1 MYFFNKINL
10 GNDKGEKRYARI
22 PFKYWKSSCICM
34 ILWNC
39 VTLLGS
45 NLGYVLLRYSILF
58 IPELNALGPLYS
70 SIWSLILYSPSE
82 ILFLDCSGR
91 LIAKKMNP
99 ILHPFQYSHL
109 LNYDFY
115 SSTIE
120 SWNLFSYPLIPGC
133 SLSCIYE
140 ICISQKNE
148 VEMTCC
154 QDLLSHKR
162 AYIFLL
168 SLLLL
173 SYCCENGFE
182 LSWQQI
188 KNWCRNKSEKFS

>member
-10 GNDKGEKRYARI
+10 GNDKGEKRYARM

-39 VTLLGS
+39 VSLLGS

-70 SIWSLILYSPSE
+70 SIWNLILYCPSE

-91 LIAKKMNP
+91 LIAKKKMNP
-99 ILHPFQYSHL
+99 ILRPFQYSHL

-120 SWNLFSYPLIPGC
+120 SWNLFSYPLIPGW
-133 SLSCIYE
+133 L
-140 ICISQKNE
+140 
-148 VEMTCC
+148 
-154 QDLLSHKR
+154 
-162 AYIFLL
+162 
-168 SLLLL
+168 
-173 SYCCENGFE
+173 FE
-182 LSWQQI
+182 LHIWDMH
-188 KNWCRNKSEKFS
+188 